1 MEGNS
6 RSSQR
11 YLSGRVKITNNAGL
25 SSDRHLYVNPSE
37 VEPNLGFVGEK
48 TLPASGTYYKL
59 VTVPNG
65 DVFDR
70 YWQEDLPAT
79 LVNGI
84 TIFDEGNLVGTANTV
99 SRINFVGSGVSATA
113 SGTIST
119 ITVSAAGLNGQV
131 QFNSSGDFAGAAGLF
146 YDGTNHRVGI
156 GTSSASESLHIQGGM
171 RLTGGLRDST
181 NNVGAASSILISTG
195 SGIQWASSVDAKC
208 TVAPTAPPNAV
219 EGDLWWDS
227 TFGDLNVYYIDSNS
241 AQWVSANANS
251 QVDSTLWVQDA
262 IGLHT
267 TSNVGIATTVASV
280 ALAVGGNAIFGGT
293 GIVTAT
299 EFHGTFIGPGGGQIG
314 VGAGG
319 TWAVSTTGIHT
330 SKNVGIGSTLP
341 NAILDVR
348 GDSSFTGITTFNG
361 DVSLADNKKLQ
372 CGRTGIG
379 VTPDLII
386 QHNTSVTPHASQI
399 TNRSD
404 SQLEVVADMLE
415 LRSGTSDRSYLT
427 ANIGA
432 ATTIFHSN
440 TARLETTSSGI
451 KVIGVTT
458 TTGLEVIGFS
468 TFQQSIELNSKII
481 DIHNQ
486 VGTARSVLTSTG
498 AGVSWGSAASG
509 VTIAET
515 PPAGAYNGD
524 LWWESDTGELQIWYD
539 DGSSTQWVT
548 VSQGPVGAQGAQG
561 VQGAPGAQGA
571 TGNTG
576 AQGVQGAQGRQG
588 AAGAQGA
595 QGVQG
600 AVGAQGHQ
608 GVQGATGSGAQGV
621 QGAVGAQGVQ
631 GAQGHQG
638 VQGATGAGGGTG
650 AQGHQGVQ
658 GSTGAGGSGGAQGH
672 QGVQGAQG
680 RQGATGAQGAQGYQG
695 IQGAEGDAGMDHSN
709 KTSGY
714 TLVAGDDQR
723 LVTTNSNITVP
734 TGVFS
739 AGDAIT
745 IYNNSGSNI
754 TINQGGTMRLAGT
767 STTGNRTLSQRG
779 LATIVCVASNEFV
792 ISGAGLS

>member
-1 MEGNS
+1 MEGNGKL
-6 RSSQR
+6 SQR
-11 YLSGRVKITNNAGL
+11 YLSGRVKVSNNSGL
-25 SSDRHLYVNPSE
+25 STTRHRYLSPSE
-37 VEPNLGFVGEK
+37 AEPNLGFVGEK

-65 DVFDR
+65 NVYDR
-70 YWQEDLPAT
+70 YWQPDLPAT

-99 SRINFVGSGVSATA
+99 SKINFVGSAVTATA

-119 ITVSAAGLNGQV
+119 ITVSAPGLNGQV
-131 QFNSSGDFAGAAGLF
+131 QFKSSGDFAGAAGLF

-219 EGDLWWDS
+219 LGDLWWDS
-227 TFGDLNVYYIDSNS
+227 VQGDLNVYYIDSNS
-241 AQWVSANANS
+241 SQWVSANANS
-251 QVDSTLWVQDA
+251 QVDSTLWKSDA

-267 TSNVGIATTVASV
+267 TANVGIGTTMASV
-280 ALAVGGNAIFGGT
+280 ALAVGGNAIFGGALGGT

-299 EFHGTFIGPGGGQIG
+299 EFHGTFIGNAT
-314 VGAGG
+314 GATGIGG
-319 TWAVSTTGIHT
+319 TWAVNSVGIHT
-330 SKNVGIGSTLP
+330 TKNVGIGSTLP

-348 GDSSFTGITTFNG
+348 GNSSFTGITTFSGIVYTDSDLNTATINITDTIAHRGDENTKIRFPTTDTVTVETNGTERTRVNG
-361 DVSLADNKKLQ
+361 DGLKVVGL
-372 CGRTGIG
+372 
-379 VTPDLII
+379 
-386 QHNTSVTPHASQI
+386 TS
-399 TNRSD
+399 
-404 SQLEVVADMLE
+404 
-415 LRSGTSDRSYLT
+415 
-427 ANIGA
+427 
-432 ATTIFHSN
+432 
-440 TARLETTSSGI
+440 
-451 KVIGVTT
+451 TT
-458 TTGLEVIGFS
+458 TLRVTGFS
-468 TFQQSIELNSKII
+468 TFMGGVELDSTLI
-481 DIHNQ
+481 DVHGL
-486 VGTARSVLTSTG
+486 VGAARSVLTSTG

-595 QGVQG
+595 QGHQG